1 MGSTASVETTLPGYR
16 EARERLAHRVRPSG
30 ILDVV
35 GADRESFLQGQLT
48 QDVRALAAGEV
59 RAAAGLSPRGKL
71 LYVAR
76 VVGLA
81 DRIRVLVPEV
91 LGALVFEHLKKYAA
105 FSKVVVEDRSQEF
118 SRLGLYG
125 PERPALSFPESSLV
139 LPGEGE
145 FSAEVVLPADR
156 LPDLERVL
164 SAAGSRP
171 IADETAE
178 VLRVEAGRPRFGAD
192 MDSTNLPDEVGMNDA
207 ISTTKGCYVGQEVV
221 ARLRTYGRVNR
232 RLVRFRFPG
241 GPIAA
246 GEVLRRP
253 DGEAASAIEPG
264 RVTSSA
270 VSPRSGPIGLGYAF
284 RDVPE
289 GARLVS
295 VSKPE
300 LSAVV
305 SER

>member
-1 MGSTASVETTLPGYR
+1 
-16 EARERLAHRVRPSG
+16 
-30 ILDVV
+30 
-35 GADRESFLQGQLT
+35 
-48 QDVRALAAGEV
+48 
-59 RAAAGLSPRGKL
+59 
-71 LYVAR
+71 
-76 VVGLA
+76 
-81 DRIRVLVPEV
+81 VPEV
-91 LGALVFEHLKKYAA
+91 LGAIVFEHLKKYAV
-105 FSKVVVEDRSQEF
+105 FSKVAIEDRSQQF
-118 SRLGLYG
+118 TRVGLYG
-125 PERPALSFPESSLV
+125 PKRTTLAFPESSLV

-145 FSAEVVLPADR
+145 FSAEVVLPAHD
-156 LPDLERVL
+156 LSDLERVL
-164 SAAGSRP
+164 SAAGSRE
-171 IADETAE
+171 IAEETAE
-178 VLRVEAGRPRFGAD
+178 VLRIEAGRPRFGAD

-232 RLVRFRFPG
+232 RLVRFRFPE
-241 GPIAA
+241 GPIAV

-253 DGEAASAIEPG
+253 DDEAVSAVDPG

-270 VSPRSGPIGLGYAF
+270 VSPGSGPIGLGYAF

>member
-156 LPDLERVL
+156 LPDLE
-164 SAAGSRP
+164 
-171 IADETAE
+171 
-178 VLRVEAGRPRFGAD
+178 AGRPRFGAD

>member
-1 MGSTASVETTLPGYR
+1 
-16 EARERLAHRVRPSG
+16 
-30 ILDVV
+30 
-35 GADRESFLQGQLT
+35 
-48 QDVRALAAGEV
+48 
-59 RAAAGLSPRGKL
+59 
-71 LYVAR
+71 
-76 VVGLA
+76 
-81 DRIRVLVPEV
+81 VPEV